1 MVVKVLDQDEDANR
15 PNISDILYN
24 DNTPIKTVAIEDQFG
39 GHDLSSAK
47 QCIKRISVL
56 DKTLVDRAMKET
68 ARNRKM
74 NNLNNFENMT
84 TG

>member
-1 MVVKVLDQDEDANR
+1 MMTNAN
-15 PNISDILYN
+15 
-24 DNTPIKTVAIEDQFG
+24 NTQKETNKDPWGSPAKLE
-39 GHDLSSAK
+39 HDMNHVR
-47 QCIKRISVL
+47 QCIKRISFL

>member
-1 MVVKVLDQDEDANR
+1 MMMSNPTTGAN
-15 PNISDILYN
+15 
-24 DNTPIKTVAIEDQFG
+24 NTQKEKDPWGSPAKLE
-39 GHDLSSAK
+39 HDMNHVR
-47 QCIKRISVL
+47 QCIKRISFL

>member
-1 MVVKVLDQDEDANR
+1 MNHVR
-15 PNISDILYN
+15 
-24 DNTPIKTVAIEDQFG
+24 
-39 GHDLSSAK
+39 
-47 QCIKRISVL
+47 QCIKRISFL

-74 NNLNNFENMT
+74 NNLNNHENMT